1 MQMREGFFK
10 GSVDDQGMSS
20 EAIEQLIEERAVA
33 KRDKNFAR
41 ADEIRQELLERQVVL
56 EDSANGTTW
65 RREAP

>member
-1 MQMREGFFK
+1 
-10 GSVDDQGMSS
+10 MSS
-20 EAIEQLIEERAVA
+20 EAVEKLIEERAVA

-56 EDSANGTTW
+56 EDSASGTTW